1 MQSFSSTSR
10 CRRKLFNIPNDSSWP
25 ILDKPLGFRP
35 IRPRLDHPGTP
46 YKPQVVKSVI
56 SKPQY
61 RVTYHSTS
69 FYSLIV
75 ITHHFWLYGHISTV
89 RGWSY
94 LTTLTKY
101 KQSINCYTSFGVIFS
116 TYQYQ
121 LSLLV
126 VRPHIDCPWL
136 VVFDHFDEILPKCL
150 LLYTIRR
157 LFDQKVFEKSRTSKV
172 HPR

>member
-1 MQSFSSTSR
+1 MQSFSSTFR

-25 ILDKPLGFRP
+25 ILDKSLGFRP
-35 IRPRLDHPGTP
+35 IRPRL
-46 YKPQVVKSVI
+46 
-56 SKPQY
+56 
-61 RVTYHSTS
+61 
-69 FYSLIV
+69 
-75 ITHHFWLYGHISTV
+75 TV

-136 VVFDHFDEILPKCL
+136 VVFDHFDEVLAKYL
-150 LLYTIRR
+150 LLDTIRR
-157 LFDQKVFEKSRTSKV
+157 FFDKKKLKNVGQVKYISGYRPTKGQSSFFSISLKLTSQVRLLVPKKNYEGWN
-172 HPR
+172 